1 MAEEDQTQND
11 NQEGQEPDNQTAS
24 PSAEDDKTVSEGSQE
39 ESSQQ
44 NMVPYDRFQQVIEE
58 KNKYKNELEQL
69 KDKLE
74 EMDDPEEVKEE
85 YETKLEKM
93 EKSAVNSAKEFALK
107 KAALQE
113 GVNKSALDDFAK
125 VADLSEIEAKNVDDV
140 EEVENLKFEGVEDL
154 IETMKEEKEY
164 FFAGEEEE
172 TVSSAGD
179 QYSES
184 GENQESDESLRE
196 AMGLG

>member
-1 MAEEDQTQND
+1 MAEEDKNQND

-24 PSAEDDKTVSEGSQE
+24 TSAEDDKTVSEGSQE

-93 EKSAVNSAKEFALK
+93 ENQSVNREKEFALK
-107 KAALQE
+107 EAALKE

-125 VADLSEIEAKNVDDV
+125 VADLDELEVNDDD
-140 EEVENLKFEGVEDL
+140 EVEGVEDL

-179 QYSES
+179 QYSDS
-184 GENQESDESLRE
+184 GENQQSDKSLRE